1 MNFGLLGENLLHTFS
16 PHIYAKLGLDDYSIF
31 NVSRDSLGDFI
42 HSFLGRGLNVTI
54 PHKKA
59 VLPYCISLSDS
70 AVAAGNV
77 NLLLFDDNG
86 KISGHN
92 TDLGGLSYL
101 MRRAGIS
108 VSGKKVL
115 ILGSGGA
122 GSTAK
127 TICEAEGALETVFIT
142 RSGDDNYVNLSI
154 HANADIII
162 NTTPVGMFP
171 HSERLL
177 IDLGLFDRLHGVV
190 DLVYNPLRTRLI
202 QEAERLGIPC
212 SAGLPMLAEQAR
224 LAASLFLGRE
234 IPETA
239 TDELLSYLHSHLESI
254 VLIGMPGCGKS
265 TVAQELCTITG
276 RELRD
281 SDTLIQLRTGR
292 TPEELI
298 RSESLAVFRALESD
312 VISEVSGESG
322 RVIATGGGAPLLE
335 ANRNALRRNGRV
347 YFIDRPISQLD
358 TAHRPLSANLEALH
372 AERFDIYKSAAD
384 YTIAAD
390 NLTPQQIA
398 EAILEEFHEYTR
410 S

>member
-16 PHIYAKLGLDDYSIF
+16 PHIYAKLGLDDYSVF
-31 NVSRDSLGDFI
+31 NVTGDALDGFI
-42 HSFLGRGLNVTI
+42 HSFSGRGLNVTI

-59 VLPYCISLSDS
+59 VLPYCDSLSDS

-77 NLLLFDDNG
+77 NLLLFDDNR

-101 MRRAGIS
+101 MRRARIPL
-108 VSGKKVL
+108 SGKKVL

-127 TICEAEGALETVFIT
+127 AFCKAEGALEAVFIT
-142 RSGDDNYVNLSI
+142 RNGDNNYANLSDY
-154 HANADIII
+154 ADADIII

-171 HSERLL
+171 HSEGLPLDLSIFSRLQ
-177 IDLGLFDRLHGVV
+177 GVV

-224 LAASLFLGRE
+224 LAAILFLGRA
-234 IPETA
+234 IPEAA
-239 TDELLSYLHSHLESI
+239 TDELLSYLHHRLENI

-265 TVAQELCTITG
+265 TVAKELCAITD

-281 SDTLIQLRTGR
+281 SDTLIHSRAGR
-292 TPEELI
+292 SPEELI
-298 RSESLAVFRALESD
+298 RNGDITIFRALESD
-312 VISEVSGESG
+312 AISEISGESG
-322 RVIATGGGAPLLE
+322 RVIATGGGAPLLAE
-335 ANRNALRRNGRV
+335 NRNALRRNGRV
-347 YFIDRPISQLD
+347 YFIDRPLSQLD
-358 TAHRPLSANLEALH
+358 TAHRPLSANLETLH
-372 AERFDIYKSAAD
+372 AERYDIYKSAAD
-384 YTIAAD
+384 HTIAAD
-390 NLTPQQIA
+390 TLTPQQIA
-398 EAILEEFHEYTR
+398 ETILEEFHEHTR
-410 S
+410 P